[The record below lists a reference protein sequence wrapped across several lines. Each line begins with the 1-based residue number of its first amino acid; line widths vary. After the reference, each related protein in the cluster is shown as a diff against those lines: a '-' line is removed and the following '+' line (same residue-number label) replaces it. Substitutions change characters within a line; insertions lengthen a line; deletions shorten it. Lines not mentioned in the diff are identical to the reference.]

1 MTAEQA
7 RIANHQLSKRG
18 ELVKIVAFAGTG
30 KTTTLI
36 QMTQNHPKLKF
47 LVVVYNKAV
56 KEHGE
61 LVFPEENVKVRT
73 AHSLAMEKVGKRYRD
88 HMYPKEKGKEKWVKT
103 GKLIDNLK
111 AQDLMRKGMVFDT
124 GLWDTGKKRLNA
136 DSMHQ
141 RAAQVVQSIQNYMNS
156 PDEEI
161 TLENVP
167 SRWEV
172 TTKTAGQD
180 NFVTL
185 HPEQRKIVLRNAIK
199 VWKAMVNLDN
209 DTLGMP
215 HDGYLKLFQLEKPN
229 LQRNYE
235 HEVLMIDEGQDM
247 NPAMLDIFNCQ
258 KTTKIIVGDPHQQIY
273 RFRGAINALD
283 SIQATHVYHLTQS
296 FRFGPQIGLASNSCL
311 EMLQKV
317 KKQTLVG
324 GKKQDFLIQRE
335 DIVDIPKYK
344 PIAVIGRKNFTV
356 FQEVVDLICT
366 PSNPPKASYKID
378 DSYLL
383 ALQDLYYLS
392 KGQPEKISS
401 NGIKNFS
408 TFGAFRNFAK
418 ETNDNELCGKVR
430 IVEKYGDRIPE
441 ILKSIKKRCRY
452 PEKLTDYVF
461 TTTHKAKGLEWKTVI
476 LLNDFTEVA
485 NGIMSDRSKSG
496 DEADEENILYVA
508 MTRAKEY
515 LAINFSVF
523 DILVSS
529 GETMDKVV
537 HMREKKFNQH
547 NLQCLECHDK
557 LVFEENV
564 LGLESREMNVK
575 RVVYNPA
582 PNDPFGQFEPVPVRV
597 NIVKISGTFCSV
609 CATSQ
614 KFKDSGIMGTTRM
627 ANRFM
632 KNRIF
637 LRFLTGKLVWIF

>member
-7 RIANHQLSKRG
+7 RIANHTLSHEKND
-18 ELVKIVAFAGTG
+18 EIIKIVAFAGTG

-36 QMTQNHPKLKF
+36 QMCQNHPHLKF
-47 LVVVYNKAV
+47 LVIVYNKSVQENCA
-56 KEHGE
+56 KS
-61 LVFPEENVKVRT
+61 FPKNATVRT
-73 AHSLAMEKVGKRYRD
+73 AHSLAWKKVGWRY
-88 HMYPKEKGKEKWVKT
+88 KGLKYAA
-103 GKLIDNLK
+103 NLK
-111 AQDLMRKGMVFDT
+111 SQDLMNNDMISVVGIEAPGD
-124 GLWDTGKKRLNA
+124 KKKNA
-136 DSMHQ
+136 DSYQQ
-141 RAAQVVQSIQNYMNS
+141 RAAQVVQTVESFMNS
-156 PDEEI
+156 TDEEI

-167 SRWEV
+167 SRWDV
-172 TTKTAGQD
+172 SRNNGQE
-180 NFVTL
+180 NVINL
-185 HPEQRKIVLRNAIK
+185 RPQQRQILLEDAIR
-199 VWKAMVNLDN
+199 VWKTMINVE
-209 DTLGMP
+209 DTKLGLP
-215 HDGYLKLFQLEKPN
+215 HDGYLKLFQLKKPN
-229 LQRNYE
+229 LQWNFP
-235 HEVLMIDEGQDM
+235 HQILMIDEGQDM
-247 NPAMLDIFNCQ
+247 NPAMLDIFNRQ
-258 KTTKIIVGDPHQQIY
+258 KTTKIIVGDPNQQIY
-273 RFRGAINALD
+273 MFRGAINALE
-283 SIQATHVYHLTQS
+283 SVQSTHVYHLTQS
-296 FRFGPQIGLASNSCL
+296 FRFGPQIGLAANACL

-324 GKKQDFLIQRE
+324 GKKQDFLIQRD
-335 DIVDIPKYK
+335 DIVDVTKYK
-344 PIAVIGRKNFTV
+344 PIAVIGRTNFNV
-356 FQEVVDLICT
+356 FQEVVNLICT

-408 TFGAFRNFAK
+408 TFSAFRNFAK

-547 NLQCLECHDK
+547 NLQCLECHDNI
-557 LVFEENV
+557 VFEENV